1 MLENLRYFI
10 LRTKLHFL
18 DFILRVRKE
27 NNKAI
32 HITHLLLFNVIYRI
46 SFKLNINCLNDVMF
60 VNFSELRSS
69 ESSKAVLDLGSVAMV
84 HNNIFFCVERVKP
97 LVWFIDQ
104 LLGLFVLSTDKFK

>member
-1 MLENLRYFI
+1 
-10 LRTKLHFL
+10 
-18 DFILRVRKE
+18 
-27 NNKAI
+27 
-32 HITHLLLFNVIYRI
+32 
-46 SFKLNINCLNDVMF
+46 MF

-104 LLGLFVLSTDKFK
+104 LLCLFVLSTDKCK

>member
-27 NNKAI
+27 NNIAI

-46 SFKLNINCLNDVMF
+46 SFKLNINCLNDAMF
-60 VNFSELRSS
+60 VNFSELRL
-69 ESSKAVLDLGSVAMV
+69 SKAVLDLGSVAMV

-104 LLGLFVLSTDKFK
+104 LLCLFVLSTDKCK